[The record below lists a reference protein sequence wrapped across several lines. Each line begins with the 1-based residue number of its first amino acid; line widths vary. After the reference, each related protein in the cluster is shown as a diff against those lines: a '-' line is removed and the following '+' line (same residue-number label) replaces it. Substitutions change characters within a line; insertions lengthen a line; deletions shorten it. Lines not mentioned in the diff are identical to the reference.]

1 VTPRADEIAGTP
13 PPAEGAPEPLH
24 GEELIR
30 AVVDVLDRR
39 VRPRVQSH
47 GGDVSLEGISDEGV
61 VSVRFHAACHAC
73 PIKPVT
79 LFVTVRSELAKV
91 PGVVDVQGVGIKV
104 PDAARRRLL
113 SLSVGRPRE
122 Q

>member
-1 VTPRADEIAGTP
+1 VTPGAESTGKP
-13 PPAEGAPEPLH
+13 PPGERAPDPLH

-47 GGDVSLEGISDEGV
+47 GGDVSLEGISEEGV
-61 VSVRFHAACHAC
+61 VTVRFHAACHAC

-79 LFVTVRSELAKV
+79 LFVTVRSELSKV
-91 PGVVDVQGVGIKV
+91 PGVVDVEGVGIRV
-104 PDAARRRLL
+104 PEAARRRLL